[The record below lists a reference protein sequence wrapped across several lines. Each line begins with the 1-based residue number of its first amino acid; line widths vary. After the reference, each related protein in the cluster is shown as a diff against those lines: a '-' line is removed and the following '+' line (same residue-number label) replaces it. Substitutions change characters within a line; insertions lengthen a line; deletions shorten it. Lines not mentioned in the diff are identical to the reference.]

1 MRRREA
7 LILTLASVVPWA
19 PFSAQAQHAG
29 KMARVGRLSPISGAT
44 DGRVFEGFRQG
55 LRELGWVEGE
65 NIAFEYRFAEG
76 QLDRLPA
83 LASELVG
90 LKMDVI
96 LAGSIA
102 GALAAKN
109 ATATIP
115 IVMVTTGDPVTSGL
129 VASFARPGGNVT
141 GVTALIEALSAK
153 RLELLKEMVPGVA
166 RVGVL
171 TTPAYPAGG
180 RLQRE
185 LEEAA
190 RALGVQ
196 LRMLQIRDPAEFEQA
211 LATMNREGVGALM
224 VGPDPMFNTHR
235 IRLVELAAKRHLPT
249 MYGLREFVEVGG
261 LMFYG
266 ASLPHMYVHAA
277 TLADKILKGAR
288 PADLPVEQPTKFEL
302 VINLQT
308 AKALGLT
315 ISPTLMLR
323 SDEVIR

>member
-19 PFSAQAQHAG
+19 PFSAEAQQG
-29 KMARVGRLSPISGAT
+29 RKMARVGRLSPISSAT
-44 DGRVFEGFRQG
+44 DQRVFEGFRRG

-90 LKMDVI
+90 LKVDVI
-96 LAGSIA
+96 LAGSIP
-102 GALAAKN
+102 GVLAAKN
-109 ATATIP
+109 ATGTIP

-141 GVTALIEALSAK
+141 GVTALIESLSAK
-153 RLELLKEMVPGVA
+153 RLELLKEAVPGVA

-171 TTPAYPAGG
+171 STPAYPIGA
-180 RLQRE
+180 RLHQE
-185 LEEAA
+185 VEEAA

-196 LRMLQIRDPAEFEQA
+196 LRILEIRDPSEFEGA
-211 LATMNREGVGALM
+211 FATIGREGAGALM
-224 VGPDPMFNTHR
+224 IGPDPMFNTHR
-235 IRLVELAAKRHLPT
+235 RRLVELAARRHLPA

-277 TLADKILKGAR
+277 TFVDKILKGTK

-302 VINLQT
+302 VVNLQT

-315 ISPTLMLR
+315 ISPTLLLR
-323 SDEVIR
+323 SDEVIK

>member
-7 LILTLASVVPWA
+7 LILTLASIVPWA
-19 PFSAQAQHAG
+19 PIRADAQQG
-29 KMARVGRLSPISGAT
+29 RKMARIGRLSPISSAT
-44 DGRVFEGFRQG
+44 DERVFEGFRRG

-83 LASELVG
+83 LASELVQ
-90 LKMDVI
+90 LKVDVI
-96 LAGSIA
+96 LAGSVP

-109 ATATIP
+109 ATGTIP
-115 IVMVTTGDPVTSGL
+115 IVMVTTGDPVTSRL

-141 GVTALIEALSAK
+141 GVTALVEALSAK
-153 RLELLKEMVPGVA
+153 RLELLKEAVPGVA

-171 TTPAYPAGG
+171 STPAYPLGAS
-180 RLQRE
+180 LHQE
-185 LEEAA
+185 VEQAS

-196 LRMLQIRDPAEFEQA
+196 LRMLQIGDPRELEDAF
-211 LATMNREGVGALM
+211 ATISREGAGALLI
-224 VGPDPMFNTHR
+224 GPDPMFNTHR
-235 IRLVELAAKRHLPT
+235 RRLVELAAKHQLPA

-277 TLADKILKGAR
+277 TFVDKILKGTK
-288 PADLPVEQPTKFEL
+288 PAALPVEQPTKFEL
-302 VINLQT
+302 VVNLKT

-315 ISPTLMLR
+315 IPATLLLR
-323 SDEVIR
+323 SDEVIN